1 MRSPR
6 YIAVRPAR
14 TAAFTL
20 VELLT
25 VVAIMAITLGLLV
38 VGLGQGQSR
47 GVQMGAAQV
56 ASGLGVARQTA
67 ITRNTDALFIVATRG
82 RTSEADFF
90 PAEPYRYWAVVS
102 SNRGADTW
110 SLVTDWTE
118 LPSGSVFM
126 GLTGEGYNS
135 INWSTDGE
143 IPPPGTAFRP
153 RIAPSRNGDWQVFNS
168 FTNTMRIEWP
178 GGATLVE
185 MMPFIGFKPT
195 GKGFAPRTSGG
206 TGGPPRH
213 AAVVLADG
221 AARGSGG
228 EGEIILRSTNNI
240 THVEIDAA
248 GGRIVV
254 RPRDSYR

>member
-6 YIAVRPAR
+6 YIAVRTAR

-25 VVAIMAITLGLLV
+25 VVGIMAITLGLLAV
-38 VGLGQGQSR
+38 SLSQGQSR

-67 ITRNTDALFIVATRG
+67 ITRNTDALFIVATQG

-118 LPSGSVFM
+118 LASGSVFM
-126 GLTGEGYNS
+126 GLVAQGYTT
-135 INWSTDGE
+135 INWGTNGE
-143 IPPPGTAFRP
+143 VPPPGRSFRP
-153 RIAPSRNGDWQVFNS
+153 RIAASTKAEWQYFAS
-168 FTNTMRIEWP
+168 FTNLNIAFP
-178 GGATLVE
+178 GGSTIA
-185 MMPFIGFKPT
+185 KPLPVDR
-195 GKGFAPRTSGG
+195 KP
-206 TGGPPRH
+206 
-213 AAVVLADG
+213 
-221 AARGSGG
+221 
-228 EGEIILRSTNNI
+228 I
-240 THVEIDAA
+240 
-248 GGRIVV
+248 
-254 RPRDSYR
+254 